1 MRPLMEGA
9 SRTRLVALTVLLAV
23 SVPLVVIAVA
33 GGGSDEGQ
41 AGGLR
46 IEPSTPDSPGV
57 VIYLEDPE
65 VNELDTN
72 HGRNSVT
79 IECLDNDGTLVFR
92 DARRWPFSD
101 TDGGRFEPH
110 VHVFMDAAQVEQIAR
125 CGLNGTEPALEGRKA

>member
-1 MRPLMEGA
+1 
-9 SRTRLVALTVLLAV
+9 VLLAV

-33 GGGSDEGQ
+33 GGGSDE
-41 AGGLR
+41 AEAGLR

-65 VNELDTN
+65 VNELETN

-79 IECLDNDGTLVFR
+79 IECMDSGGTVVFR
-92 DARRWPFSD
+92 DAQRWPFSD

-110 VHVFMDAAQVEQIAR
+110 VHVFMDPEQAEQIAR
-125 CGLNGTEPALEGRKA
+125 CRLKGTEPALEGRKS